1 MRGAADVVAKRVS
14 ATIGAERRPARL
26 NTDNPFVLGTI
37 GVWVALEIALVVRDR
52 IRGTGGT
59 AQDRGT
65 RRLIALV
72 TASSFVLAGV
82 IARALRHHSAL
93 WLPAGNTEAPVVVG
107 LVLMWAGLALR
118 VWSIATLGAEFRTTV
133 EVDAGQQLVERGPYR
148 VLRHPSYSGVVLLA
162 AGYGVLTGVWPALL
176 VAVIGPTLV
185 LMRRIKVEER
195 ALAETMGDSYR
206 DYQRRTRR
214 LVPGVW

>member
-1 MRGAADVVAKRVS
+1 M
-14 ATIGAERRPARL
+14 
-26 NTDNPFVLGTI
+26 NTDNPIVLTTL
-37 GVWVALEIALVVRDR
+37 GVWVALEIALVARDR

-65 RRLIALV
+65 RRLIGIV
-72 TASSFVLAGV
+72 TAASLVLTGV
-82 IARALRHHSAL
+82 VARTARHNSAL
-93 WLPAGNTEAPVVVG
+93 WLPGGSTDAPVVIG

-148 VLRHPSYSGVVLLA
+148 LLRHPSYSGVLLLA
-162 AGYGVLTGVWPALL
+162 AGYGVATGVWPALL

-185 LMRRIKVEER
+185 LMRRIQVEEKE
-195 ALAETMGDSYR
+195 LTETLGDDYR
-206 DYQRRTRR
+206 VYQRRTWR
-214 LVPGVW
+214 LVPRVW

>member
-1 MRGAADVVAKRVS
+1 
-14 ATIGAERRPARL
+14 L
-26 NTDNPFVLGTI
+26 NTDNPIVLTTL

-65 RRLIALV
+65 RRLISIV
-72 TASSFVLAGV
+72 TAASLVLTGV
-82 IARALRHHSAL
+82 VARALRHGSAL
-93 WLPAGNTEAPVVVG
+93 WLPGGSTDAPLVIG

-148 VLRHPSYSGVVLLA
+148 LLRHPSYSGVLLLA

-185 LMRRIKVEER
+185 LMRRIQVEEKALTETFGDDYR
-195 ALAETMGDSYR
+195 A
-206 DYQRRTRR
+206 YQRRTWR
-214 LVPGVW
+214 LVPLVW